1 MSVTAAKEPE
11 LYLVYPSWNTVGLCV
26 EIREFSGFDSYTYR
40 AAAHGPVRLETL
52 ANAFEMQLGL
62 HYEADEGT
70 LLLRAMIR
78 RAKLTFSSPYEY
90 DSASRTFRWRM
101 LQPALS

>member
-1 MSVTAAKEPE
+1 MSTAAKEPE

-62 HYEADEGT
+62 HYEADSYT
-70 LLLRAMIR
+70 FTIRA
-78 RAKLTFSSPYEY
+78 AHNTNFVCASHAPKLF
-90 DSASRTFRWRM
+90 
-101 LQPALS
+101 